1 MKCVLGLF
9 MLCLLACTEN
19 KYAGI
24 PERDHALLDQAS
36 VKSDNATELTAAL
49 KCPDNQKEGM
59 AFLIAYMPERDLK
72 ELTADFLLENT
83 AYAYQA
89 REKYVWAREIPDTV
103 FLNDVLPYVSLN
115 ETREGWRKEFY
126 ERFGKYVQHC
136 KTIFEAI
143 DSVNRN
149 VRDEVLVDYNTNAVT
164 GSESVRIHAAAYG
177 FLYRIIDLADG
188 CFPGCRNSFTGGRY
202 SQLARRT
209 GQS

>member
-1 MKCVLGLF
+1 MLQNMKCVLGLF

-24 PERDHALLDQAS
+24 PEKYHALLDQAL
-36 VKSDNATELTAAL
+36 VKAGDNATELTAAL
-49 KCPDNQKEGM
+49 KNAPDNQKEGM

-143 DSVNRN
+143 DSVNRT
-149 VRDEVLVDYNTNAVT
+149 VLYEVLVDYNN
-164 GSESVRIHAAAYG
+164 
-177 FLYRIIDLADG
+177 
-188 CFPGCRNSFTGGRY
+188 
-202 SQLARRT
+202 
-209 GQS
+209 